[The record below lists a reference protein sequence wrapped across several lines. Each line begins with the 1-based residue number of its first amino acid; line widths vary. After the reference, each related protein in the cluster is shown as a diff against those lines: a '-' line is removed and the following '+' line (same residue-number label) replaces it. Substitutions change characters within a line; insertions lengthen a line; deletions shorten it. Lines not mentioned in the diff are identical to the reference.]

1 MKSLTKVRVV
11 IGVVVVLCL
20 GVALAVSLANNAKLQ
35 EKVDNLTQEKISLAK
50 ELKVKEKTIEER
62 KKLYTQLAAQL
73 HKVKKE
79 LAELKK

>member
-11 IGVVVVLCL
+11 VVVVVLCL
-20 GVALAVSLANNAKLQ
+20 GAALAVSLANNAKLQ
-35 EKVDNLTQEKISLAK
+35 EEVKNLTQEKMSLAK
-50 ELKVKEKTIEER
+50 ELTAQEKTIEER

>member
-1 MKSLTKVRVV
+1 MKNLTKVRVV
-11 IGVVVVLCL
+11 VVVIILCL
-20 GVALAVSLANNAKLQ
+20 GAVLAVSLANNAKLQ
-35 EKVDNLTQEKISLAK
+35 EKVNNLTQEKMSLAK
-50 ELKVKEKTIEER
+50 ELEAKEKTIEER

>member
-1 MKSLTKVRVV
+1 MKSLTRVRVMAAVV
-11 IGVVVVLCL
+11 ILCL
-20 GVALAVSLANNAKLQ
+20 GAVLAVSLTSNAKLQ
-35 EKVDNLTQEKISLAK
+35 EKVDNLTQEKVSLVK
-50 ELKVKEKTIEER
+50 ELKVKEETIEER

>member
-1 MKSLTKVRVV
+1 M
-11 IGVVVVLCL
+11 
-20 GVALAVSLANNAKLQ
+20 
-35 EKVDNLTQEKISLAK
+35 SLAK
-50 ELKVKEKTIEER
+50 ELKAKEKTIEER